1 MSGAAVAE
9 RYEGPDVL
17 KGRKRSPDRGSLRE
31 LLDQSHDAL
40 VPLALGSAA
49 LSHLPALELPSD
61 RERPHVRVADAPLVE
76 GAVLAAVAATGDDL
90 DSVANEAAT
99 GQNMPK
105 VP

>member
-1 MSGAAVAE
+1 MSGAAVAK
-9 RYEGPDVL
+9 RHEGPDVL
-17 KGRKRSPDRGSLRE
+17 KGRKRPPDRGSLRE

-49 LSHLPALELPSD
+49 LSHSPTLELPSD

-76 GAVLAAVAATGDDL
+76 GAVLAAVAATGGDL
-90 DSVANEAAT
+90 DSVANVAAT
-99 GQNMPK
+99 GQNMSK